1 MDCPMIVGISEGAR
15 AEALIDLD
23 AIRANVAQVRRT
35 TSADV
40 MAVVKADA
48 YGHGLIQIAQ
58 TLRGEDVTWLGV
70 ALPSE
75 ALALRDSGDAGRI
88 LAWLTVPGDPDIRG
102 SVAAEIDLGV
112 SMPWLLDEIAELS
125 RARGVAASV
134 HLKVDTGLGRGGSTS
149 SEWPSLIY
157 RARQLQSEG
166 VIRVAGVWSHL
177 AAGEDLDHP
186 SIPDQ
191 VANFTQA
198 TTAVGEAGLHSA
210 LRHLA
215 NSGAVLSGAAR
226 RFGIDFELVRS
237 GIAIYGITPGV
248 DLGSSRDL
256 RLTPA
261 MTLAARLAQIKQVPS
276 GHGVSYG
283 HTWRAPRD
291 TNLGLVP
298 VGYADGLPRT
308 AEHAEVSIA
317 RGDGWQRY
325 PVVGRIAMDQCVVDL
340 GIGPLPSVGAPV
352 LIFGTGDHGEPTAED
367 WAQWAGTIGYEI
379 VTRIGERIPRRYVS
393 SEQAEHGRE
402 KESP

>member
-1 MDCPMIVGISEGAR
+1 MSARISEGAR
-15 AEALIDLD
+15 AEALINLD

-35 TSADV
+35 TPADV

-48 YGHGLIQIAQ
+48 YGHGLIPIAQ
-58 TLRGEDVTWLGV
+58 ALRGERVTWLGV

-75 ALALRDSGDAGRI
+75 AMALRDGGDTGSI
-88 LAWLTVPGDPDIRG
+88 LAWLTVPGDPDIRR
-102 SVAAEIDLGV
+102 SVAAEVDLGV
-112 SMPWLLDEIAELS
+112 SMPWLLDEIAEHS
-125 RARGVAASV
+125 RAQGVVASV

-149 SEWPSLIY
+149 SEWPGLIG
-157 RARQLQSEG
+157 RALELQSEG

-177 AAGEDLDHP
+177 AAGEDPDHP
-186 SIPDQ
+186 SVPDQ
-191 VANFTQA
+191 VTSFMEA
-198 TTAVGEAGLHSA
+198 TTTAGQAGLSKL

-215 NSGAVLSGAAR
+215 NSGALLSGVAQD
-226 RFGIDFELVRS
+226 FGIDFELVRS
-237 GIAIYGITPGV
+237 GIALYGITPGI

-261 MTLAARLAQIKQVPS
+261 MTLTARLAQVKQVPS

-283 HTWRAPRD
+283 HAWRAPQD

-308 AEHAEVSIA
+308 AKHAEVSIA
-317 RGDGWQRY
+317 RGDDWQRY
-325 PVVGRIAMDQCVVDL
+325 PIVGRIAMDQCVVDL
-340 GIGPLPSVGAPV
+340 GIGPPPAVGSPV

-393 SEQAEHGRE
+393 SERAEHGQE
-402 KESP
+402 KEPH